1 MVKNGEFFVIQE
13 MKQRG
18 MSITSIAKELGR
30 DRKTIRRWLQEGVP
44 GFYRRTVEKPEKLAS
59 FKGYISQRMEEGC
72 LNAVVILDE
81 IRAAGYTG
89 GITILRDF
97 MRPIRPQVSSK
108 ATVRFETPP
117 GHQAQ
122 VDWGEFRVD
131 WNGKKKRLHAF
142 VMVLGFSRSMFVEF
156 TEDQRLETL
165 MGCHERA
172 MQFFG
177 GITETCLYDNMKT
190 VVAGMDDQGEV
201 VWNERF
207 ARFAAH
213 HGFLLRRCRPYR
225 ARTKGKV
232 ENGVG
237 YVRKNFWPRV
247 QTFTDLQHL
256 NEQVLNWLNN
266 IANVRLHGTTQERPV
281 DRLTR
286 ERLKPLVSEPFDSVE
301 NHVRKVSSDTLVSYE
316 GNRYS
321 VPSRFIG
328 HYVQITDDRCGG
340 IRVYHEGKLIAEHRK
355 ATGQRI
361 VVQNKNH
368 FEGIRKDSVAK
379 PVPQPLPRLTSNAI
393 PEVVIRPLAVYEQFT
408 NEEEVRS

>member
-1 MVKNGEFFVIQE
+1 MVKNGEFFMIKE

-18 MSITSIAKELGR
+18 MSITAIAKEMGR
-30 DRKTIRRWLQEGVP
+30 DRKTIRKWLQEKHPDIYHRNVA
-44 GFYRRTVEKPEKLAS
+44 KPEKLS
-59 FKGYISQRMEEGC
+59 PFKSYIRQRMEEGC
-72 LNAVVILDE
+72 MNAVVIMDE
-81 IRAAGYTG
+81 LRAVGYTG

-97 MRPIRPQVSSK
+97 MKPLRPQVSSK

-117 GHQAQ
+117 GRQAQ

-131 WNGKKKRLHAF
+131 WHGKKKRLYAF
-142 VMVLGFSRSMFVEF
+142 VMVLGYSRMMYVEF

-172 MQFFG
+172 MRFFG
-177 GITETCLYDNMKT
+177 GVTATCLYDNMKT
-190 VVAGMDDQGEV
+190 VVAGTDDQGEV

-207 ARFAAH
+207 ARFASH

-247 QTFTDLQHL
+247 QTFTDLQDL
-256 NEQVLNWLNN
+256 NEQALYWLNHV
-266 IANVRLHGTTQERPV
+266 ANVRVHGTTQERPI
-281 DRLTR
+281 DRLAK
-286 ERLKPLVSEPFDSVE
+286 EDLKPISEAFECVE
-301 NHVRKVSSDTLVSYE
+301 FHSRKVSSDTLVSYE

-321 VPSRFIG
+321 VPIRFVG
-328 HYVQITDDRCGG
+328 HLVRVKDDRRGG
-340 IRVYHEGKLIAEHRK
+340 ICIYHEGELIAEHRK
-355 ATGQRI
+355 AVGHRE

-379 PVPQPLPRLTSNAI
+379 PVPQPSPRLMSNPI
-393 PEVVIRPLAVYEQFT
+393 PEVVVRPLAVYEQFLD
-408 NEEEVRS
+408 EEVMRS